1 MPEAVQPRWRDP
13 GRHRQLEREHQLVE
27 RSAGAVRVDAAPAI
41 EGEQRRLVAE
51 RPATATALELLLEQ
65 RSDPRPVRDEA
76 ALPELPAPHDQ
87 QTALHVDIADA

>member
-1 MPEAVQPRWRDP
+1 
-13 GRHRQLEREHQLVE
+13 
-27 RSAGAVRVDAAPAI
+27 VRVDAAPAI